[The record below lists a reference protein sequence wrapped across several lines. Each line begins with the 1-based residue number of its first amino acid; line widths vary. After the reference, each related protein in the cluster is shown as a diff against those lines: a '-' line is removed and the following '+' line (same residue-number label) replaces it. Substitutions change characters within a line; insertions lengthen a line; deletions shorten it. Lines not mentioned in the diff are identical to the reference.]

1 MCQKK
6 SREKFSETEQMVR
19 QSDKMKM
26 GRTRNWGFVMYPES
40 APENYIQILNDLH
53 IKWALSPLH
62 DKDIN
67 PSTNEPKKAH
77 WHGVLV
83 FESVKSYEQVKA
95 ITDSLNATIPQKLN
109 SLVGA
114 VRYFTHKD
122 NPEKAQYLEK
132 DIVSGGGF
140 ELEEILKKTTTEK
153 KAIVREIYG
162 YIVQN
167 DVTEFH
173 ELVDYAFANK
183 EDWFDV
189 LMNGYTL
196 FFTSVIKS
204 RRHSSKLQL
213 KRNQKEI
220 GENYRVDEETGEVI
234 DSLEK
239 LQKAVEGTTLGELK
253 GLNILKGLFDSLE

>member
-109 SLVGA
+109 SLVHI
-114 VRYFTHKD
+114 RIIQRRH
-122 NPEKAQYLEK
+122 N
-132 DIVSGGGF
+132 
-140 ELEEILKKTTTEK
+140 ILKK
-153 KAIVREIYG
+153 ILY
-162 YIVQN
+162 
-167 DVTEFH
+167 
-173 ELVDYAFANK
+173 LV
-183 EDWFDV
+183 
-189 LMNGYTL
+189 
-196 FFTSVIKS
+196 
-204 RRHSSKLQL
+204 
-213 KRNQKEI
+213 
-220 GENYRVDEETGEVI
+220 VDL
-234 DSLEK
+234 S
-239 LQKAVEGTTLGELK
+239 
-253 GLNILKGLFDSLE
+253 